1 MEKDLIEVMRKMS
14 KEMDKVMNGSQE
26 NAENRQELFN
36 LGFQAG
42 MQTGIKYMMDK
53 IEKQY
58 ELGKPILANDNLYWL
73 KGAKENLRDIMDD
86 IEAEYK
92 EITINGNRQ
101 TDTLFILRLCGIMY
115 QGQKSGLRS
124 LLPAL

>member
-1 MEKDLIEVMRKMS
+1 MEKELIKAMREMS
-14 KEMDKVMNGSQE
+14 KEMDKMMNGS
-26 NAENRQELFN
+26 QELFN

-92 EITINGNRQ
+92 EVTINGNR
-101 TDTLFILRLCGIMY
+101 
-115 QGQKSGLRS
+115 
-124 LLPAL
+124 

>member
-1 MEKDLIEVMRKMS
+1 MEKELIEAMREMS
-14 KEMDKVMNGSQE
+14 KEMDKMMNGSQE
-26 NAENRQELFN
+26 NVENRQELFN

-86 IEAEYK
+86 IEAEYNAEMK
-92 EITINGNRQ
+92 KNE
-101 TDTLFILRLCGIMY
+101 
-115 QGQKSGLRS
+115 
-124 LLPAL
+124 

>member
-1 MEKDLIEVMRKMS
+1 MEKEFIEAMREMS
-14 KEMDKVMNGSQE
+14 KEMDKMMNGSQE

-53 IEKQY
+53 IEEQY
-58 ELGKPILANDNLYWL
+58 DLCKPIYANGRLYWL
-73 KGAKENLRDIMDD
+73 KNDMENLKDIMDD

-92 EITINGNRQ
+92 ESNGI
-101 TDTLFILRLCGIMY
+101 D
-115 QGQKSGLRS
+115 
-124 LLPAL
+124 

>member
-1 MEKDLIEVMRKMS
+1 MEKELIKAMREMS
-14 KEMDKVMNGSQE
+14 KEMDKMMNES
-26 NAENRQELFN
+26 QELFN

-86 IEAEYK
+86 IESEYK
-92 EITINGNRQ
+92 EVTTNGNR
-101 TDTLFILRLCGIMY
+101 
-115 QGQKSGLRS
+115 
-124 LLPAL
+124 